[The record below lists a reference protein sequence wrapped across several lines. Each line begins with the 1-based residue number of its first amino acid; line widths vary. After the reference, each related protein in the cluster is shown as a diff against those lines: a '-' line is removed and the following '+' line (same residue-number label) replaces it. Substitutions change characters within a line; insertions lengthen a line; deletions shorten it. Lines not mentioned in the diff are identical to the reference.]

1 MALNPVPDVA
11 VAPWRDAT
19 LSPDDRCDPTVHA
32 RPAGWRNP
40 DPAQAYD
47 LLVIGAGPAGL
58 AAAEAAVERGAKVAL
73 IERNL
78 LGGASLWTGS
88 VPSKSIIRTAR
99 LYADMRA
106 AEKFGA
112 AVPEGIEDDFAATMA
127 RMRRLRTRISEY
139 HSAQRLQISGVDL
152 YFGAARFA
160 GRGAVD
166 LGDARLRFG
175 KALIATGARPLRTP
189 IPGLEEAGYFT
200 SDDVFELT
208 QCPPRLLVIGGGPL
222 GCELAQAFC
231 RLGAHVVIAQ
241 NEPKFLPKEERD
253 AAQILSDSLA
263 RDGVEIHLNTTVVAV
278 RTAATGEKLVDLVN
292 ADTKSTISVDRI
304 LSGVGRTPNVEGLEV
319 ETAGIAYD
327 DVQGIRVDDF
337 LRTTNRRIYAAG
349 DVCLANKFTHAAEAS
364 ARLAVTNALDR
375 GRKRL
380 SALTIP
386 WCTYTDPEIAHVGL
400 YMTEARER
408 SIPAKTFTVLMHD
421 IDRAMIDGQEKGFV
435 KIHVREGTDEIL
447 GATIVASHAGEMINE
462 ITLAMDAGIG
472 LSVLG
477 QIIHTYPTQTMA
489 IKMAAAACAKSLLK
503 RPPSRD
509 IARPEWPTDRPTD

>member
-1 MALNPVPDVA
+1 MALNPIPDVEFA
-11 VAPWRDAT
+11 SGPGPYAT
-19 LSPDDRCDPTVHA
+19 AHA
-32 RPAGWRNP
+32 RPADWRNP
-40 DPAQAYD
+40 EPAEAYD

-58 AAAEAAVERGAKVAL
+58 AATEAAVERGAKVAL

-99 LYADMRA
+99 LYADMRV

-112 AVPEGIEDDFAATMA
+112 AVPDGIQENFGATME

-139 HSAQRLQISGVDL
+139 HSAERLQISGVDL

-160 GRGAVD
+160 GRNAVI
-166 LGDARLRFG
+166 LGDATVRFN
-175 KALIATGARPLRTP
+175 KALISTGARPLRTR

-200 SDDVFELT
+200 SDDVFDLT
-208 QCPPRLLVIGGGPL
+208 ECPPRLLVIGGGPL

-253 AAQILSDSLA
+253 AAQILSESMA

-278 RTAATGEKLVDLVN
+278 RTAATGEKLVDMISGDGKN
-292 ADTKSTISVDRI
+292 TISVDHI
-304 LSGVGRTPNVEGLEV
+304 LAGVGRTPNVEGLEL
-319 ETAGIAYD
+319 ERAGVAYD
-327 DVQGIRVDDF
+327 GVSGIRVDDF
-337 LRTTNRRIYAAG
+337 LRTANRRIYAAG

-375 GRKRL
+375 RRKRL

-400 YMTEARER
+400 YMTQARER
-408 SIPAKTFTVLMHD
+408 SIPAKTFTVLMRD

-462 ITLAMDAGIG
+462 ITLAIDAGIG

-477 QIIHTYPTQTMA
+477 QIIHAYPTQTMA
-489 IKMAAAACAKSLLK
+489 IKMAAAACIKSRRK
-503 RPPSRD
+503 RPPSHD
-509 IARPEWPTDRPTD
+509 IARPEWPTGRPTE